1 MGLEQKVRV
10 VIVDDHPLFRQGLRA
25 AIDEDARFEVVGEA
39 ARADAALSMILQ
51 LRPELAV
58 LDVHLPG
65 MTGFDMVSVLRAK
78 QVPTRTGTDI
88 YIKWQAIRIK
98 MTAMSITTA
107 FQPVRQSMLV
117 ADTIMLTRA
126 IRWLLIIM
134 FITSPDVHL
143 FTADNNM
150 RRMQPWKTFIPN
162 NRLLLIF

>member
-65 MTGFDMVSVLRAK
+65 MTGFDVVSVLRAK
-78 QVPTRTGTDI
+78 QVPTRTVILTMLQDEQAFNTALNLEVDGFVLKENATAEILTCMATVAAGRSYVSPSMTDFLL
-88 YIKWQAIRIK
+88 RRR
-98 MTAMSITTA
+98 S
-107 FQPVRQSMLV
+107 R
-117 ADTIMLTRA
+117 ADAL
-126 IRWLLIIM
+126 
-134 FITSPDVHL
+134 S
-143 FTADNNM
+143 
-150 RRMQPWKTFIPN
+150 RRLPG
-162 NRLLLIF
+162 

>member
-1 MGLEQKVRV
+1 
-10 VIVDDHPLFRQGLRA
+10 
-25 AIDEDARFEVVGEA
+25 
-39 ARADAALSMILQ
+39 
-51 LRPELAV
+51 
-58 LDVHLPG
+58 
-65 MTGFDMVSVLRAK
+65 MVMFTNIQEK